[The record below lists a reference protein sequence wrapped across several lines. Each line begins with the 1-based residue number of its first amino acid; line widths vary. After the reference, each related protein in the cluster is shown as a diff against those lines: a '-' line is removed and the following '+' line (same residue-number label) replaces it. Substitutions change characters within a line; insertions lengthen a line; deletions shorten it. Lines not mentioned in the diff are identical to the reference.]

1 MRGRMTWTRVCVA
14 VSMAAPPDAWLQDCS
29 ITRMRAALQEVSPS
43 AGGPSPYRLGDFAH
57 QIGFIPPD
65 SLRRGSV
72 RFLHLYVH
80 RHDYTRL
87 VRARAAAN
95 AVPVDP
101 PEVLCPHCATPYYL
115 DSGEA
120 EIDRRVVRRL
130 IQAARARLHRECPD
144 HVHRFEFD
152 LS

>member
-1 MRGRMTWTRVCVA
+1 M
-14 VSMAAPPDAWLQDCS
+14 
-29 ITRMRAALQEVSPS
+29 
-43 AGGPSPYRLGDFAH
+43 
-57 QIGFIPPD
+57 
-65 SLRRGSV
+65 

-80 RHDYTRL
+80 RHDYTQL
-87 VRARAAAN
+87 VRARDAAN
-95 AVPVDP
+95 AIPIAP
-101 PEVLCPHCATPYYL
+101 PEVLCPRCATPYYL